1 MLLINYYFIDFIFFV
16 TARESELRYLRKTVI
31 DQEQEISVLDKH
43 IENMNNGV
51 IKLASNTE
59 QLKLGV
65 IKYEQYLNKLR
76 LLYCDAL
83 ANIALPGKYYFK

>member
-1 MLLINYYFIDFIFFV
+1 MV
-16 TARESELRYLRKTVI
+16 TARESELRYLRKNVI

-59 QLKLGV
+59 QIQFGN
-65 IKYEQYLNKLR
+65 IKYEQYLSKLR
-76 LLYCDAL
+76 ILYCDAL
-83 ANIALPGKYYFK
+83 ANIPLPGKYYFKLINLYNFISLM

>member
-1 MLLINYYFIDFIFFV
+1 
-16 TARESELRYLRKTVI
+16 
-31 DQEQEISVLDKH
+31 
-43 IENMNNGV
+43 MNNGV

-65 IKYEQYLNKLR
+65 IKYEQYLSKLR

-83 ANIALPGKYYFK
+83 ADIPLPGKYYLKLINSYNYCISLMLK